1 MPYPPSPMKPRS
13 RHLVILSL
21 CYWFLRR
28 VLELAVLALRSED
41 AKEIEIMVLRHQLHV
56 LNRQVRRPG
65 LKPHDRA
72 LLAAASR
79 ILPKKRRASLFVR
92 PETVLRWHRALVAR
106 HWTYPRPAGRRPKAM
121 KIRRLVVRLA
131 EENATCDYRR
141 IQGELK
147 HLEFEI
153 APSTVWSILQ
163 AEGIDPA
170 PRREGPSW
178 KEFLRVPG

>member
-1 MPYPPSPMKPRS
+1 
-13 RHLVILSL
+13 
-21 CYWFLRR
+21 
-28 VLELAVLALRSED
+28 LALRSED

-92 PETVLRWHRALVAR
+92 PETVMRWHRALVAR
-106 HWTYPRPAGRRPKAM
+106 HWTYPRPAGRPPKAM

-131 EENATCDYRR
+131 EENATWGTDASKASSSISDALISRLSVWVPKSR
-141 IQGELK
+141 SRVIGTE
-147 HLEFEI
+147 
-153 APSTVWSILQ
+153 TV
-163 AEGIDPA
+163 A
-170 PRREGPSW
+170 
-178 KEFLRVPG
+178 